1 MYTLRKKLKAA
12 WLHTSPGL
20 RGLDGDQVCPGHV
33 TEDHLGELFISR
45 LDHVVADLANK
56 MTALLAFSTAFI
68 VVKFGFFN
76 VSRKRG
82 EVVLAKR

>member
-1 MYTLRKKLKAA
+1 MFSLSVRLNVA

-33 TEDHLGELFISR
+33 AEDHLGELLISR

-68 VVKFGFFN
+68 VWKI
-76 VSRKRG
+76 
-82 EVVLAKR
+82 